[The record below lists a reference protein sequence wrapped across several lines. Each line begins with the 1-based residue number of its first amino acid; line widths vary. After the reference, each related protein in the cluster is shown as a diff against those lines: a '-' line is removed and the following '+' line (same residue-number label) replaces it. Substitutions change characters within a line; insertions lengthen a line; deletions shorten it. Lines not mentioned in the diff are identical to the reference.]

1 MMKTTVARILI
12 DSVVSLTIIQSIMG
26 DAVKET
32 MTIILVALV
41 VSITNVILLPLIKLI
56 IEKIK
61 VHTNDDVDDKLD
73 SLYNVIEDMLNKKK
87 DEIIEDIEDEE
98 DDDKCG

>member
-98 DDDKCG
+98 DDEK

>member
-41 VSITNVILLPLIKLI
+41 VSITNVVLLPLIKLI

-98 DDDKCG
+98 DDEK